1 MKYDAQGGKPM
12 GKNVKLSES
21 LVERAAA
28 IALRDHRTIPKQIE
42 FYFNIASIAEANPD
56 LSFKLIQEIL
66 KADTQEAIE
75 EYVFGK

>member
-1 MKYDAQGGKPM
+1 M

-28 IALRDHRTIPKQIE
+28 IALREHRTIPQQIE
-42 FYFNIASIAEANPD
+42 FYFNIASTVEANPD

-66 KADTQEAIE
+66 KADTQEATE
-75 EYVFGK
+75 EYVFRK